1 MKLFQSIQKNIPFL
15 LIAITASAL
24 LSYYTGKYGV
34 SICVDCV
41 NYMEAANSI
50 KNGLGYS
57 NCAGELM
64 NHFPPFYS
72 ILLAAAS
79 FISGI
84 DVTDIGIVLNIC
96 CLCVFLYFSYRVLL
110 YWTQHRAISIVSTL
124 WLLTTPMM
132 FVFNANQTEPFFL
145 AVLSGIVY
153 TLLKPNKNFKSHL
166 FIGILLAAMTLTRY
180 AGVCFIAG
188 AVLYIFIENWGNF
201 KKISLFTLCAIT
213 PFLLSFLVWKWY
225 TSHSNANITSRA
237 ILFHFVSSQHWHE
250 LWLTIKSF
258 FFNNT
263 ISFYCLLLL
272 LFFASISSFKYF
284 KELRKNR
291 LIISSFLGLMFY
303 FLFLMVSIS
312 WVDFAI
318 PFDNRL
324 LAPASFFLTLFLST
338 TLFFSLTKYNTILY
352 PLFILLGGVY
362 LLGNFKKAHIF
373 WEKYR
378 NEGEGYNSSFFEP
391 IPEEVFTRFCENKII
406 YTNNPGAVKLS
417 FPNSCAMIH
426 PLPFQYIEINH
437 QNNINYTKEWA
448 AIMENIKKRDA
459 SVIYLLNKKQNELL
473 NSESMLHKVMSD
485 TAVHKSQ
492 FLNYMIC
499 Y

>member
-72 ILLAAAS
+72 ILLAATS

-84 DVTDIGIVLNIC
+84 DVADIGIVLNIC

-166 FIGILLAAMTLTRY
+166 FIGILLAA
-180 AGVCFIAG
+180 
-188 AVLYIFIENWGNF
+188 N
-201 KKISLFTLCAIT
+201 
-213 PFLLSFLVWKWY
+213 
-225 TSHSNANITSRA
+225 RA
-237 ILFHFVSSQHWHE
+237 H
-250 LWLTIKSF
+250 
-258 FFNNT
+258 
-263 ISFYCLLLL
+263 
-272 LFFASISSFKYF
+272 
-284 KELRKNR
+284 
-291 LIISSFLGLMFY
+291 
-303 FLFLMVSIS
+303 
-312 WVDFAI
+312 
-318 PFDNRL
+318 
-324 LAPASFFLTLFLST
+324 
-338 TLFFSLTKYNTILY
+338 
-352 PLFILLGGVY
+352 
-362 LLGNFKKAHIF
+362 
-373 WEKYR
+373 
-378 NEGEGYNSSFFEP
+378 
-391 IPEEVFTRFCENKII
+391 
-406 YTNNPGAVKLS
+406 
-417 FPNSCAMIH
+417 
-426 PLPFQYIEINH
+426 LP
-437 QNNINYTKEWA
+437 
-448 AIMENIKKRDA
+448 
-459 SVIYLLNKKQNELL
+459 
-473 NSESMLHKVMSD
+473 
-485 TAVHKSQ
+485 
-492 FLNYMIC
+492 
-499 Y
+499 